1 MDWAEVKEAWIK
13 LNEERKERGVVVEWK
28 KKNGTNHASLYYH
41 CVRSFFFIHSSPL
54 LFVPF
59 FLSTNYNG
67 MTNEERKW
75 SVNWWKGER
84 NKERGVFLCALCF
97 SFASHDFVLS
107 LQIIEAKG
115 TQRTKQRIT
124 GNRIVSDVVSFVL
137 LLSLFMLQLQAN
149 RNKRVNWSMSERK
162 KNKAHN
168 QQWSDERKEEMKRNH
183 ALTSLTCV
191 LSSLSSFV
199 HSSFSLS
206 GVMVWWIEWNEEKWK
221 EGKQAVKGERV
232 FPSVSLLFIQLTT
245 KKRTKE
251 EMKDEESVHFTYLSS
266 YFICLLFFFFLSC
279 LLVLCPSC
287 FSSLIW
293 LTYNGN

>member
-1 MDWAEVKEAWIK
+1 MKE
-13 LNEERKERGVVVEWK
+13 EERNEPRFTLLPLCSFLLLHSFLTTPLCSFLPLIW
-28 KKNGTNHASLYYH
+28 NGLK
-41 CVRSFFFIHSSPL
+41 RW
-54 LFVPF
+54 
-59 FLSTNYNG
+59 
-67 MTNEERKW
+67 RKHET
-75 SVNWWKGER
+75 SGRKR

-115 TQRTKQRIT
+115 TQRT
-124 GNRIVSDVVSFVL
+124 NRIVSDVVSFVL